1 MTISKIDIQKNNL
14 CAILAKIAHKLK
26 YDMNI
31 VCIFFTEINEFNDNL
46 IKITILKNSST
57 NLCNDDFN
65 KVVMDCLNYKRIEDI
80 GLKICFKVENAV
92 NVLNMLHRDF
102 DNDFINSIILF
113 DRTGEFTE
121 LKKEISTKNIN
132 KLLPVEKIKMY

>member
-1 MTISKIDIQKNNL
+1 
-14 CAILAKIAHKLK
+14 
-26 YDMNI
+26 MN
-31 VCIFFTEINEFNDNL
+31 VDCIFFTEINELNGNL
-46 IKITILKNSST
+46 IKITVVKHSGT
-57 NLCNDDFN
+57 NLCNYDFN
-65 KVVMDCLNYKRIEDI
+65 KVVMDCLDYKRIEDI

-92 NVLNMLHRDF
+92 NVLNMLHRNF

>member
-92 NVLNMLHRDF
+92 NVLNMLHRNF

>member
-1 MTISKIDIQKNNL
+1 MTISKTDIQKNNL
-14 CAILAKIAHKLK
+14 CSILAKLAHKLK
-26 YDMNI
+26 YDMNV
-31 VCIFFTEINEFNDNL
+31 VCILFTEINELNDNF
-46 IKITILKNSST
+46 IKITVVKHSGT
-57 NLCNDDFN
+57 NLCNYDFN

-92 NVLNMLHRDF
+92 NVLNMLHRNF

-121 LKKEISTKNIN
+121 LKKEISN
-132 KLLPVEKIKMY
+132 L

>member
-80 GLKICFKVENAV
+80 GLKICFKVENDV
-92 NVLNMLHRDF
+92 NVLNMLHRNF